1 MSKPDLDNVIYLP
14 ARRTIVIPDE
24 EYDKLVDL
32 VGGDDDIAEA
42 IIAAG
47 WRPPTGGNAA

>member
-1 MSKPDLDNVIYLP
+1 MTDDNVIYLP

-24 EYDKLVDL
+24 EYDRLVEL

-42 IIAAG
+42 IIEAG
-47 WRPPTGGNAA
+47 WRPTGGSAA